1 MEIKNSNFYVG
12 AAKEDIT
19 PALGCP
25 LYGYPAS
32 IIRNAEKIYDALMVG
47 VIAIK
52 QNESSLLLISAEL
65 CALNVDDTTEMK
77 KIISK
82 ETGVD
87 DKNII
92 ISAIHTHSGPITR
105 SSAGWGTA
113 DSSYLTEVFL
123 PKMIIA
129 AKAAIDRL
137 EPAVMG
143 LGFSE
148 TKAGINR
155 REIDEGGNVILGY
168 NPDGPYD
175 PTVTLITFK
184 ALNGEHIGS
193 IAHFA
198 AHPTAAARNCSFT
211 RDWPGVMIDRVAKLT
226 NAPCLFFNGAEG
238 DIAPNVSSRDPYR
251 GEHCIFEP
259 GNMAAD
265 SAEEAYNGI
274 EKYFVP
280 KLDLIYGTLSLP
292 FVTPPSY
299 EDCVSEIEEMEK
311 DSEKIEGVR
320 ASRYAQLKNVRKV
333 YESGEEFPKALEI
346 PQTIIALDD
355 LVIVPACFEVF
366 CKISLAIR
374 EGSPYKHT
382 VLFGLSNG
390 SRGYMPTE
398 DQIPFGGYEVDSFRA
413 VGVVSLVDDTDKHFI
428 NQNVDLMK
436 KLHNQ

>member
-1 MEIKNSNFYVG
+1 MGF
-12 AAKEDIT
+12 
-19 PALGCP
+19 
-25 LYGYPAS
+25 
-32 IIRNAEKIYDALMVG
+32 
-47 VIAIK
+47 
-52 QNESSLLLISAEL
+52 
-65 CALNVDDTTEMK
+65 
-77 KIISK
+77 
-82 ETGVD
+82 
-87 DKNII
+87 
-92 ISAIHTHSGPITR
+92 
-105 SSAGWGTA
+105 GTA
-113 DSSYLTEVFL
+113 
-123 PKMIIA
+123 
-129 AKAAIDRL
+129 
-137 EPAVMG
+137 
-143 LGFSE
+143 E
-148 TKAGINR
+148 TLAGINR
-155 REIDEGGNVILGY
+155 REIDENGNVILGY
-168 NPDGPYD
+168 DPDGPYD
-175 PTVTLITFK
+175 PTVTLICFK
-184 ALNGEHIGS
+184 ALDGTNIGS

-311 DSEKIEGVR
+311 EPEKIEGVR
-320 ASRYAQLKNVRKV
+320 ASRYSQLNNVRKV

-428 NQNVDLMK
+428 NQNVDLIK
-436 KLHNQ
+436 KLYNK